1 MFRKFV
7 CSGKIGSVSVSDE
20 TAKFIQEDFVNE
32 RRAAPEPE
40 GGFTPDD
47 LIQRLMVTRLLALS
61 MQENEI
67 NVDIWERAKGLEA
80 ARKARIQ

>member
-1 MFRKFV
+1 MFAGLFQ
-7 CSGKIGSVSVSDE
+7 GSTHDVEYS
-20 TAKFIQEDFVNE
+20 
-32 RRAAPEPE
+32 
-40 GGFTPDD
+40 
-47 LIQRLMVTRLLALS
+47 RLLALS